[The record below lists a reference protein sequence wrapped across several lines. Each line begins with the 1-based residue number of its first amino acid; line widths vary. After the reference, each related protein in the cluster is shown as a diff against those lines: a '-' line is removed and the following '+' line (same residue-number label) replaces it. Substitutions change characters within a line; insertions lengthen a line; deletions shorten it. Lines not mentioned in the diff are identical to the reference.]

1 MVIPAHPESERAVLG
16 ICLNYADSIGDVLGT
31 SQNPSGLFHDER
43 HREVWNRVEKL
54 HRENKPNDGVLIF
67 KERIEYDLE
76 IAFLNDLLNHAIPSQ
91 NLWGYLKIALEYQK
105 RRAIMN
111 AALQLA
117 SDAEKTGKPIDESI
131 ATAESAIYEVQPE
144 QSDDGGLKS
153 AMIRV
158 MDGWESAHKNPGK
171 ITGIPSGLDD
181 LDHLLWG
188 FQPKNL
194 VVIGARP
201 SQGKTALLGGIAT
214 HCAVTG
220 KIPTLVFSLES
231 SREELVRRMVCS
243 RGRLNGRE
251 LRAGKFTEGDMKKI
265 SAETRTINSSP
276 LFIVDNGS
284 LTIGQM
290 RSIARKFSKRH
301 GIKIVLV
308 DYLQKVKPSAK
319 SEKRTYEVAQVSE
332 GLKEMGKELDV
343 PIIAACQLNRESDK
357 DKGRRPRP
365 SDLGDSGMIE
375 RDADIIGCL
384 YRIPDQEPGA
394 AVHFELLISKN
405 RDGECGMIPLVYL
418 PQFTRF
424 ESSSRVS
431 NEDIPRNYTDQDQ

>member
-1 MVIPAHPESERAVLG
+1 MVIPTHPESERAVLG
-16 ICLNYADSIGDVLGT
+16 ICLNYADSIGDVLAS

-43 HREVWNRVEKL
+43 HREVWNRIEKL
-54 HRENKPNDGVLIF
+54 NRENKPNDGVLIF

-76 IAFLNDLLNHAIPSQ
+76 FQFLTDLLNHMIPAQ
-91 NLWGYLKIALEYQK
+91 NLWGYLRIALEYQK
-105 RRAIMN
+105 RRAIIN

-117 SDAEKTGKPIDESI
+117 SDAERTDRPIDASI
-131 ATAESAIYEVQPE
+131 ATAESALYEVQPE

-153 AMIRV
+153 ATLRV
-158 MDGWESAHKNPGK
+158 IDGWQYAHQHKDQ
-171 ITGIPSGLDD
+171 ITGIPSGLVD
-181 LDHLLWG
+181 LDKMLWG

-194 VVIGARP
+194 IVIGARP
-201 SQGKTALLGGIAT
+201 SQGKTALLGGIAA
-214 HCAVTG
+214 HCGVSE

-231 SREELVRRMVCS
+231 SREELVRRMVCG

-251 LRAGKFTEGDMKKI
+251 LRSGNFTERDMK
-265 SAETRTINSSP
+265 TIADQTAIMNKSP

-290 RSIARKFSKRH
+290 RSVARKFAKRH
-301 GIKIVLV
+301 GIKLILV

-384 YRIPDQEPGA
+384 YRIPDQEPGG
-394 AVHFELLISKN
+394 AVQFELLISKN
-405 RDGECGMIPLVYL
+405 RDGECGMIPLTYI
-418 PQFTRF
+418 PQFTKF
-424 ESSSRVS
+424 ESASKFS
-431 NEDIPRNYTDQDQ
+431 NDDVPTNHND